1 METPTAYARHLCS
14 YISSP
19 TKVLSYTEVAF
30 GKGNAPRL
38 SEIKAM
44 RAKVEHHKSRRRV
57 DLRLSEPARIKP
69 KLVEPL
75 PVVKAEPRRYNKC
88 GKPYYPTTVEIC
100 PDYQPPEKVFGHTDL
115 VTAVANMFMI
125 TVDEV
130 KGKSRKPQIV
140 VARMVAIRLMAE
152 RGNSIAKAA
161 LVIKRDRS
169 TATQNDQNW
178 DANLRKWPAMAEAYE
193 RLKHLGKKA

>member
-38 SEIKAM
+38 SEIAAM
-44 RAKVEHHKSRRRV
+44 REKIEGHKSRRRV
-57 DLRLSEPARIKP
+57 DLRLVEPARIKP

-75 PVVKAEPRRYNKC
+75 PVVKAEPRRYNRC
-88 GKPYYPTTVEIC
+88 GRPYFPVTVEINR
-100 PDYQPPEKVFGHTDL
+100 DYQPPEKVFGHTDL
-115 VTAVANMFMI
+115 VTVVANTFGL
-125 TVDEV
+125 TSDEV
-130 KGKSRKPQIV
+130 RGKSRKPQMA
-140 VARMVAIRLMAE
+140 VARMVFIRLMVE
-152 RGNSIAKAA
+152 RGNSVAKAA
-161 LVIKRDRS
+161 LAIKRDRS

-178 DANLRKWPAMAEAYE
+178 DSNLRKWPAMAEAYE